1 MADTAVPGTA
11 GPGATGPDTTGPDT
25 TGPGTTGRDTA
36 GRGTTGRDTAGR
48 GTTGPGTE
56 VVLRPG
62 DRGETVR
69 RLQERLHRNGYY
81 YGRINGVYD
90 EQTKFG
96 VWALQ
101 KHRHLRPQG
110 AVGPEVWRAFDR
122 PVRMKPLVP
131 NGEADRVE
139 INLRYQLLVV
149 YRHRR
154 PALVSHVSTGAR
166 VSYCEN
172 GHCGNAITPTG
183 DFHVTSR
190 APGWTEGPLGTMY
203 DSLYFVGGIAMHGSS
218 KVPLR
223 PASHG
228 CVRLPL
234 PTSKRLFDMV
244 KIGEPVYVR
253 EK

>member
-1 MADTAVPGTA
+1 MDRTDRVDRAEADRADKTDKTDKVDRADKAVPG
-11 GPGATGPDTTGPDT
+11 GV
-25 TGPGTTGRDTA
+25 
-36 GRGTTGRDTAGR
+36 
-48 GTTGPGTE
+48 

-81 YGRINGVYD
+81 FGRLNGVYD

-96 VWALQ
+96 VWAFQ

-131 NGEADRVE
+131 RGEADRVE

-154 PALVSHVSTGAR
+154 PALISHVSTGAR
-166 VSYCEN
+166 VNYCEN